1 MRHPVNLDMPA
12 VELFETNIVF
22 LVVLIFTLKKMILLD
37 RQDRLVK
44 VFDVLILV

>member
-12 VELFETNIVF
+12 VELLETNIVF
-22 LVVLIFTLKKMILLD
+22 LVVLVFTLKKMILLD